1 MTKNE
6 INIKGKVCL
15 LGDHAVGKTS
25 LIRRYVLDVFEDRY
39 ISTIGTKVT
48 KKTLTL
54 FENDDSANIKM
65 TLLIWDIVGDV
76 ESLPEII
83 HSYKKYSPQLKHFKD
98 AKGGIVVC
106 DISRKNT
113 FKNIINWVSVFKD
126 VVGEVPLVFIGNK
139 LDLQPIAL
147 VTKFDLNDVASKN
160 NSDFFLTSAK
170 TGENVENVFADLAMK
185 IAKPY
190 I

>member
-1 MTKNE
+1 MTKKE

-25 LIRRYVLDVFEDRY
+25 LIRRYVLDVFKDEY
-39 ISTIGTKVT
+39 ISTIGTKIT
-48 KKTLTL
+48 KKTTTL
-54 FENDDSANIKM
+54 FENDDSDTIKM

-83 HSYKKYSPQLKHFKD
+83 NSYNRYSPQLKHFKD

-113 FKNIINWVSVFKD
+113 FKSLTNWILAFKD
-126 VVGEVPLVFIGNK
+126 VAGDVPLLFIGNK
-139 LDLQPIAL
+139 SDLQPIAM
-147 VTKFDLNDVASKN
+147 VSKSDLNDIAVKN
-160 NSDFFLTSAK
+160 NSNFFLTSAK
-170 TGENVENVFADLAMK
+170 TGENVENVFADLAMT